1 MHIGYTYICIHI
13 DISIYIY
20 ISICMLIYTY
30 ICMHM
35 YIYIYIINIYICMFF
50 FFSLSLSFS
59 LFLYLYI
66 HIYVDLYCCR
76 YFHHTY
82 VVCVYIQTVINR
94 KEDIDTHKVKH
105 RHTHK
110 RKQVT
115 KFLPL
120 ADMEIKQPMI
130 VIALDDHA

>member
-1 MHIGYTYICIHI
+1 MYTYI
-13 DISIYIY
+13 
-20 ISICMLIYTY
+20 Y

-35 YIYIYIINIYICMFF
+35 YTYVYIINIYICMFV